1 MNDKEHAARR
11 EQLASD
17 AMEASRKQI
26 VAALRFLDSAVF
38 ALKPQRG
45 KAFQTDGNRLFYTPE
60 EIFLRAKDGM
70 AVLSHDVLHV
80 LFHCIFRHFSTGEGM
95 DRRLW
100 DLACDLAAED
110 LILSLQASA
119 FDTPKSR
126 EREIALRELR
136 KKHGRIQA
144 ERLYRDFKRV
154 PPVEQE
160 YLRLKELFFVDDH
173 SLWYHEASSSSRTE
187 TETDSLAEETEA
199 ELQLT
204 DEMTENADG
213 REFREAEVKLT
224 EEDWERISER
234 VKLSLESEE
243 RGHGEGGEK
252 LLAELSRSTE
262 KKIDYRSFLMKFA
275 KKHEALKVD
284 DASFD
289 YIFYSYGMELYGDMP
304 LIEPLEYTE
313 EDRIKDLVLAID
325 TSGSTDGPL
334 VRTFVRQS
342 FEMLQEES
350 VFGHSFRIH
359 VIQCDAKVQ
368 DDVVLRTQED
378 VEEYLG
384 HLELRGL
391 GGTDFR
397 PVFTYVDDL
406 ISRGEIRDLRG
417 LLYFTDGKGTFPK
430 RNPAYDTAF
439 IFAGDEA
446 EDAAV
451 PPWAM
456 KVIFDDSPLIYDGSG
471 RRDSFEG
478 GYEA

>member
-1 MNDKEHAARR
+1 MNDKDRAERL
-11 EQLASD
+11 EQLASE

-26 VAALRFLDSAVF
+26 VAGLRFLDSAVF
-38 ALKPQRG
+38 ALKPERG
-45 KAFQTDGNRLFYTPE
+45 RAFQTDGNRLYFLPE
-60 EIFLRAKDGM
+60 DILLRAKDGLG
-70 AVLSHDVLHV
+70 VLSHDVLHV

-110 LILSLQASA
+110 LILSLHSSS

-126 EREIALRELR
+126 ERELALRELR

-144 ERLYRDFKRV
+144 ERLYRDFKRM

-160 YLRLKELFFVDDH
+160 YLRLTELFTVDDH
-173 SLWYHEASSSSRTE
+173 ALWYHDRPSAPREES
-187 TETDSLAEETEA
+187 DSDSPSEETEA
-199 ELQLT
+199 ELTLT
-204 DEMTENADG
+204 DEMPEDADS
-213 REFREAEVKLT
+213 REFRRSEVKLT

-243 RGHGEGGEK
+243 RGNGEGGEK
-252 LLAELSRSTE
+252 LLAELSRSNE
-262 KKIDYRSFLMKFA
+262 KKIDYRSFLLKFA

-350 VFGHSFRIH
+350 VLGRSFRIH

-368 DDVVLRTQED
+368 DDVVLKTKED

-397 PVFTYVDDL
+397 PVFAYVDDL
-406 ISRGEIRDLRG
+406 IRRGEIRDLRG

-430 RNPAYDTAF
+430 RKPAYDTAF

-446 EDAAV
+446 EDAVV